1 MKWEFTPDEF
11 MHIWRE
17 TGADRYPFPLRLI
30 ASVRWED
37 EFEQLT
43 SELEQRLPLGDD
55 PDLTAVL
62 RVAAGPETSLALI
75 GTRRRPLRAYGAIDT
90 DIGVTLVQRPGP
102 TPDFGGNVVVE
113 VGTPATVPRVFTA
126 VLGDIPPGKH
136 SPLAEDTNRL
146 LDSLESWNGTK
157 ETTSDR
163 IRRLLSTPRSGSG
176 TVECI
181 HSPRNSP
188 TPERLNWFDIDG
200 DGRYLY
206 RHQHNEFHITP
217 CDPAT
222 LRHEIT
228 RMTQTNRH
236 QSDPPCP

>member
-37 EFEQLT
+37 EFDRLT

-62 RVAAGPETSLALI
+62 RLAAHPETSLALI

-102 TPDFGGNVVVE
+102 TPDFGANVVIE
-113 VGTPATVPRVFTA
+113 VGTPTTVPRVFTA
-126 VLGDIPPGKH
+126 VLGNVAPGNH
-136 SPLAEDTNRL
+136 SPLVEDTNRL
-146 LDSLESWNGTK
+146 LNNLESWTGTK

-163 IRRLLSTPRSGSG
+163 ISRLLRAPRSGSG
-176 TVECI
+176 TVECVRDL
-181 HSPRNSP
+181 RNSP
-188 TPERLNWFDIDG
+188 TRDRLNWFDIDG
-200 DGRYLY
+200 DGRYWY
-206 RHQHNEFHITP
+206 RHQYNEFHIAP
-217 CDPAT
+217 CDQT
-222 LRHEIT
+222 TIVREIT
-228 RMTQTNRH
+228 RMTQPNRH
-236 QSDPPCP
+236 PE

>member
-11 MHIWRE
+11 MHVWRE

-37 EFEQLT
+37 EFARLT
-43 SELEQRLPLGDD
+43 SELNQRLLLGDD

-62 RVAAGPETSLALI
+62 RVAAHPETSLALI

-102 TPDFGGNVVVE
+102 TSDFGGNVVIE
-113 VGTPATVPRVFTA
+113 VGTPATIPRVFTA
-126 VLGDIPPGKH
+126 VLGNIAPGNH
-136 SPLAEDTNRL
+136 PPLAEDTNRL

-163 IRRLLSTPRSGSG
+163 IRRLLSAPRSGSG

-181 HSPRNSP
+181 RNTRNSPAP
-188 TPERLNWFDIDG
+188 TPERLNWFDVDG

-206 RHQHNEFHITP
+206 HHHYNEFHITP
-217 CDPAT
+217 CDPTT
-222 LRHEIT
+222 LRTEIT
-228 RMTQTNRH
+228 HMTRPIRQ
-236 QSDPPCP
+236 PE